1 MNNNGGIT
9 MEPNAT
15 AIKENARLEA
25 QRNAYLAGQPARESN
40 ETLKEIK
47 FLLAEI
53 LETLK
58 KNND

>member
-1 MNNNGGIT
+1 
-9 MEPNAT
+9 MEPNAS
-15 AIKENARLEA
+15 AIKANARLEA

>member
-1 MNNNGGIT
+1 
-9 MEPNAT
+9 MERNAS

-25 QRNAYLAGQPARESN
+25 QRNAYLAGQPTRESH

-58 KNND
+58 KNNA